1 MLSVCTSVGSRLV
14 VVGLVAAAGFV
25 SGCKSGGTPAAAEPA
40 SPSNAAAVVLPEPDP
55 ALAPFGFLT
64 GKWASV
70 NPNKTVNREHWM
82 SPQGRTMAGAFL
94 QHRRDGSAS
103 FYELSAIAV
112 EKDGVRLYHRH
123 MHRGLELEERRKDV
137 DVFRLVSAEPGKAV
151 FEPVTGD
158 AAGPKGIQTMTYRLD
173 GPDRLLQELV
183 FKPESPEKG
192 FTTVYTREP

>member
-1 MLSVCTSVGSRLV
+1 VI
-14 VVGLVAAAGFV
+14 GLVAVTGLIG
-25 SGCKSGGTPAAAEPA
+25 GCKSGGTAAAAEPA
-40 SPSNAAAVVLPEPDP
+40 DPSSAATSAAAVVLPEPDP
-55 ALAPFGFLT
+55 ALAPLGFLT

-82 SPQGRTMAGAFL
+82 SPQGRTMVGAFL

-123 MHRGLELEERRKDV
+123 MHRGLELEDRRKDV
-137 DVFRLVSAEPGKAV
+137 DVFRLVSVEPGKAV

-158 AAGPKGIQTMTYRLD
+158 AAGPSGIQTMTYRLD

-192 FTTVYTREP
+192 FTTIYTREP